1 MDLTQG
7 INAVMLCFLAVGGA
21 DYLLGGRFGLGKEF
35 EEGIV
40 TCGRLLLVM
49 AGFMVLAPLIAR
61 GLGPVVSPLFHA
73 MGVDPSILAGMM
85 LANDSGGLPLALELA
100 DTQEAGLFSVLIVGS
115 MLGTTVMLGI
125 PTIMMFATQAERP
138 SVIYGLLC
146 GLVTIPLGCLAGG
159 LAAGFRTELVVR
171 NSAPV
176 LVLSVV
182 LLVLLLLLKE
192 RIVPVRLWEDDD
204 GGLHL
209 RPGVRRGGEPA
220 WDHRIPRHG
229 HAGGGV
235 SRCGKHRRVSG
246 RGLHPGGGGPAG
258 VCGRSGPGGP
268 PAPHQRQQRLRADP
282 VPGQFPGGHSDDP

>member
-192 RIVPVRLWEDDD
+192 RIVPVFPPL
-204 GGLHL
+204 
-209 RPGVRRGGEPA
+209 
-220 WDHRIPRHG
+220 
-229 HAGGGV
+229 
-235 SRCGKHRRVSG
+235 G
-246 RGLHPGGGGPAG
+246 R
-258 VCGRSGPGGP
+258 
-268 PAPHQRQQRLRADP
+268 
-282 VPGQFPGGHSDDP
+282 